1 MRKLLEYGKADI
13 WVFYKIL
20 FWVVSCCFGE
30 SQRYLFL
37 EYFKLTINLL
47 SSLHT
52 PHPDKCGSKD
62 QMTSCKV

>member
-1 MRKLLEYGKADI
+1 MRKLLEYGKVDI

-37 EYFKLTINLL
+37 EYFKLRINLL
-47 SSLHT
+47 SSLQFI
-52 PHPDKCGSKD
+52 PLIQISVAAKIR
-62 QMTSCKV
+62 